1 MYTCIERP
9 LTTVLCNWRT
19 KQRDFIYGKKICFK
33 ISVVEFTLKYYFGRV
48 KSDYFWSFWKIMSF
62 GLQKNL
68 FFIPTSTARRDN
80 LHKPRPFVLG
90 DFFSDFFPN
99 SLAFRLKT
107 RIPSPVIWLGFS
119 PIINLCLVSFRSVQ
133 MTGDEYNDLEKDE
146 VNIISGALELHRKK
160 VGDVMTKLEDVYMLS
175 YDTVL
180 DFETVSEIMK
190 SGMYVWNVNDAILR
204 ELWRFGLAS

>member
-1 MYTCIERP
+1 
-9 LTTVLCNWRT
+9 
-19 KQRDFIYGKKICFK
+19 
-33 ISVVEFTLKYYFGRV
+33 
-48 KSDYFWSFWKIMSF
+48 
-62 GLQKNL
+62 
-68 FFIPTSTARRDN
+68 
-80 LHKPRPFVLG
+80 
-90 DFFSDFFPN
+90 
-99 SLAFRLKT
+99 
-107 RIPSPVIWLGFS
+107 
-119 PIINLCLVSFRSVQ
+119 